1 MKVVDQVVEKIK
13 PRIGPAYQ
21 SGRMDVSEFRHLLKQ
36 IEFTKRE
43 RQYISANF
51 RFVVTKLGLFH
62 YLPEIQGNEDA
73 AVFQLIEVVA
83 ENWVSTG
90 LAKNRND
97 AINRLIKQIRKRL
110 EGTLTPVQSA
120 TEVGSLRIEIQSL
133 RETISRLWE
142 ERLEKPESIPNLIE
156 AFRDDLADTIQ
167 SSKLLY
173 DISKFC
179 RELRSENIKYL
190 EEVLDEIDSW
200 EQRLNLTR

>member
-1 MKVVDQVVEKIK
+1 
-13 PRIGPAYQ
+13 
-21 SGRMDVSEFRHLLKQ
+21 MDVTEFRHLLKQ

-51 RFVVTKLGLFH
+51 RFVVTRLGLFH

-83 ENWVSTG
+83 ENWVTAG
-90 LAKNRND
+90 LVKNRSA
-97 AINRLIKQIRKRL
+97 AINRLIQQIRKRL
-110 EGTLTPVQSA
+110 EGTITHVQSA

-142 ERLEKPESIPNLIE
+142 ERLEKPQSIPDLIE
-156 AFRDDLADTIQ
+156 AFRDNLSETIQ
-167 SSKLLY
+167 SSKVLY
-173 DISKFC
+173 DISKFG
-179 RELRSENIKYL
+179 RELRSEKIKYL
-190 EEVLDEIDSW
+190 EEVMDEIDSW

>member
-1 MKVVDQVVEKIK
+1 MKIVDQVVEKIK
-13 PRIGPAYQ
+13 PRLNPAYQ
-21 SGRMDVSEFRHLLKQ
+21 SGRMNVSEFRHLLKQ
-36 IEFTKRE
+36 IEFTKHE

-51 RFVVTKLGLFH
+51 RFVVTRLGLFH

-83 ENWVSTG
+83 ENWVTTG
-90 LAKNRND
+90 LAKNRNA

-133 RETISRLWE
+133 RETISRIWE

-156 AFRDDLADTIQ
+156 TFRDDLADTIQ

-173 DISKFC
+173 DISKFS
-179 RELRSENIKYL
+179 RELRSGKIKYL